1 MCCRVADNS
10 VISMT
15 STIPSPDPG
24 TPPTDSV
31 TPARSVSWL
40 LAGILGVVALIRPVV
55 RIVASESGYELS
67 PVFPILL
74 TLGITV
80 VWIIAVVTSRTGSPV
95 LTLVAAGLV
104 YGVLSIA
111 LSGILSPI
119 LDGELQGPLANP
131 VAIVPVL
138 LVNAL
143 WGLVAGLL
151 ALFATKLRP
160 SV

>member
-67 PVFPILL
+67 PVSPVLL
-74 TLGITV
+74 TIGITV
-80 VWIIAVVTSRTGSPV
+80 VWIIAVVGSR
-95 LTLVAAGLV
+95 TLVAAGLV

-119 LDGELQGPLANP
+119 LDGELQGQLANP